1 MWIKEINAWLKK
13 HNVDPESCS
22 ITKSDSIFLKR
33 EIKGHSVYME
43 YFLESEDSPEQLVVN
58 IYYNKEQ
65 KLATA
70 GNVEDM
76 LKMIDLH
83 IL

>member
-22 ITKSDSIFLKR
+22 ITSANSVFLKR

-43 YFLESEDSPEQLVVN
+43 YFLDTANLNEIEKI
-58 IYYNKEQ
+58 IYPNSK
-65 KLATA
+65 K
-70 GNVEDM
+70 
-76 LKMIDLH
+76 
-83 IL
+83 